1 MQTDIFSD
9 AALWQYSSVAGG
21 ILSSALGEC
30 SPINQINLLTS
41 CIGILPS
48 VSFLLREI
56 QLTGSLVSFF
66 IIRTFFDIKKKTWL
80 TRQNDSAPN
89 CCAED
94 CLLSGAIQIFRETV
108 YGEDSM

>member
-1 MQTDIFSD
+1 MLLCGSTAVLQ
-9 AALWQYSSVAGG
+9 VAYCH
-21 ILSSALGEC
+21 SALGEC

-66 IIRTFFDIKKKTWL
+66 MIRTFFDIKKTGKTIQL
-80 TRQNDSAPN
+80 PTS
-89 CCAED
+89 AED
-94 CLLSGAIQIFRETV
+94 FLLSGAIQIFRETV